1 MRSLSNKAIIWL
13 SLPVILIS
21 LLLTWL
27 LDDYKIM
34 MTGMT
39 ILIVLTTFLPGWHT
53 TLVVGLVTMVIVT
66 ILAVVFQPGQIDPI
80 RHLLTHLYSLCLAAF
95 TMIMVF
101 YYKRI
106 QENFQTEKTHMTSL
120 FENATEGILLTNRKG
135 VIVIANPAAEKM
147 FAYGS
152 GELKDLSI
160 ELLIPKRFLHNHK
173 TQREQFYHKPENRF
187 MGVGRDL
194 YAQRKDSTEFPVEIS
209 LTHYNLNDETFVIA
223 FIVDI
228 TSRKEIEKNLIAQ
241 REELEKVTNDIRR
254 LNADLEGRVE
264 ERTIILKEALQ
275 KLEESQQE
283 LSASLDKEKQL
294 NEIKSRFVSMASHE
308 FRTPLSTILSSATL
322 ISKYQEATE
331 QEKREKHINRIKDSV
346 KHLNELLEDFLSLG
360 KLDEG
365 KVGITKMKFSVRDFV
380 EELADEI
387 RVQLKPGQD
396 LEYHCEGQDEFV
408 TDKRMLKNI
417 LLNLLSNGIKF
428 SPEGKKVFLETIFE
442 NGQLTLTVKDQGIG
456 IPKEDQL
463 HLFTT
468 FFRASNVSNIQG
480 TGLGLTIIKRYVQL
494 LQGEIALQSEL
505 EKGTTISVRL
515 PMLDLV

>member
-1 MRSLSNKAIIWL
+1 
-13 SLPVILIS
+13 
-21 LLLTWL
+21 
-27 LDDYKIM
+27 
-34 MTGMT
+34 MT

-53 TLVVGLVTMVIVT
+53 TLIVGLITMVIVT
-66 ILAVVFQPGQIDPI
+66 ILAVVFQPGQIDPV

-106 QENFQTEKTHMTSL
+106 QDNFNTEKTHMTSL

-147 FAYGS
+147 FAYGT

-160 ELLIPKRFLHNHK
+160 EVLIPKRFLHGHT
-173 TQREQFYHKPENRF
+173 TQREKFYHHPQNRI

-194 YAQRKDSTEFPVEIS
+194 YARRSDNSEFPVEIS

-228 TSRKEIEKNLIAQ
+228 TSRKEIERNLNAQ

-275 KLEESQQE
+275 KLEESQME

-322 ISKYQEATE
+322 ISKYQEAAE
-331 QEKREKHINRIKDSV
+331 QDKREKHINRIKDSV

-365 KVGITKMKFSVRDFV
+365 KVGITTVQFSVKEFV
-380 EELADEI
+380 EDITEEI
-387 RVQLKPGQD
+387 RAQLKPGQQI
-396 LEYHCEGQDEFV
+396 EVHCEGQDEFI

-428 SPEGKKVFLETIFE
+428 SSEGKTVFLETILE
-442 NGQLTLTVKDQGIG
+442 NDQLTITVKDQGIG
-456 IPKEDQL
+456 IPIEDQQ

-480 TGLGLTIIKRYVQL
+480 TGLGLTIIKRYVNL
-494 LQGEIALQSEL
+494 LHGEIALQSVYEQ
-505 EKGTTISVRL
+505 GTTVSVRL
-515 PMLDLV
+515 PKMELLKS